1 MIDYYAIGQRIRQ
14 IRKARGLSQDQLAE
28 QVGISTVHVS
38 HIENANTKLSLPV
51 FVRLTEVLQVPAD
64 ELLQGAAPV
73 RRQQA
78 EEDILRLLEAWGCR
92 TVWRVVLN
100 GLVWC
105 GGILV
110 QARLARQ
117 SMGRELAWEL
127 LSSLVFSLGC
137 GYVFYRSGRL
147 LFSAAAHAAERFLV
161 TKLDR

>member
-78 EEDILRLLEAWGCR
+78 EEDILRLLEAATSGSCRSCR
-92 TVWRVVLN
+92 T
-100 GLVWC
+100 C
-105 GGILV
+105 C
-110 QARLARQ
+110 AP
-117 SMGRELAWEL
+117 
-127 LSSLVFSLGC
+127 
-137 GYVFYRSGRL
+137 
-147 LFSAAAHAAERFLV
+147 
-161 TKLDR
+161 

>member
-64 ELLQGAAPV
+64 ELLLQGAAPV

-78 EEDILRLLEAWGCR
+78 EEDILRLLEGCDLR
-92 TVWRVVLN
+92 QLQILQDVLRAVKES
-100 GLVWC
+100 LD
-105 GGILV
+105 L
-110 QARLARQ
+110 RL
-117 SMGRELAWEL
+117 
-127 LSSLVFSLGC
+127 
-137 GYVFYRSGRL
+137 
-147 LFSAAAHAAERFLV
+147 
-161 TKLDR
+161 

>member
-64 ELLQGAAPV
+64 ELLQGAVPV

-78 EEDILRLLEAWGCR
+78 EEDILRLLDSCDLQQLR
-92 TVWRVVLN
+92 ILRDVLRS
-100 GLVWC
+100 VKD
-105 GGILV
+105 
-110 QARLARQ
+110 
-117 SMGRELAWEL
+117 
-127 LSSLVFSLGC
+127 SLVLHLS
-137 GYVFYRSGRL
+137 
-147 LFSAAAHAAERFLV
+147 
-161 TKLDR
+161 